1 MGNQR
6 RLYGV
11 DAVMRNMNEWLD
23 TWDEHR
29 IDLEEVIEQGDSVVA
44 SIHITARGKA
54 SGVATDV
61 RLYAQF
67 KVRNHRIVYVVDHT
81 DRASVF

>member
-54 SGVATDV
+54 KRGRDRRSPLRSVQGAEPPD
-61 RLYAQF
+61 RL
-67 KVRNHRIVYVVDHT
+67 RR
-81 DRASVF
+81 